1 MPKVSVIVPCYNVAP
16 YVSACLDSL
25 VNQTL
30 GDIEIIC
37 VDDKSTDNTVAI
49 IKERMAQDSH
59 IKLIELPKNSGV
71 SVARNTGI
79 DAATGEYIGF
89 VDPDDYVD
97 LDFYEK
103 LYETAIREKAD
114 ITKANLTIV
123 TMDGVHTS
131 GRLNPQVKKDKL
143 NFHYEFVSAIY
154 IKTFLAKNNLYFLPG
169 VSIGED
175 VNWQVKAAYLA
186 NKIPVIDNTSY
197 MYIRRADSATC
208 DSFTRSKIEKVCE
221 ASRDLLLWAN
231 SQSEMSYTDYMN
243 IMRVVYA
250 LLLNNLKK
258 CRTHQ
263 DKEYIGQRIMYT
275 YNNTRYK
282 DNVLKQHIK
291 KHVRKAIVR
300 GQIDKVLCM
309 LDYQTKRYKLLG
321 LIPVFKEFYTARKEY
336 KLMLFDVIPC
346 FRIKRGLH
354 RDKFYLFGVPVLK
367 ITH

>member
-1 MPKVSVIVPCYNVAP
+1 MPKVSVILPCYNVAP

-49 IKERMAQDSH
+49 IKERVTQDSR
-59 IKLIELPKNSGV
+59 IKLIELPKNLGV
-71 SVARNTGI
+71 SIARNTGM
-79 DAATGEYIGF
+79 DTATGEYIGF

-114 ITKANLTIV
+114 IVKADLTIV
-123 TMDGVHTS
+123 TMDGVRTT
-131 GRLNPQVKKDKL
+131 GRLNNSVKRDKL
-143 NFHYEFVSAIY
+143 NFHYEFTSAIY
-154 IKTFLAKNNLYFLPG
+154 AKTFLDKNNLYFLPG

-197 MYIRRADSATC
+197 MYIRRADSAYC
-208 DSFTRSKIEKVCE
+208 AFLTRSKIEKVCE
-221 ASRDLLLWAN
+221 ASQDLLTWAN
-231 SQSEMSYTDYMN
+231 NQQDMSYLDYMN
-243 IMRVVYA
+243 IMRFALA
-250 LLLNNLKK
+250 LLTNNLKK
-258 CRTHQ
+258 CATYQ
-263 DKEYIGQRIMYT
+263 DKEYVCQCIINT
-275 YNNTRYK
+275 YRGTRYK
-282 DNVLKQHIK
+282 SAVLKHYFK
-291 KHVRKAIVR
+291 KYSHKAIMQGRVDR
-300 GQIDKVLCM
+300 TLHVLE
-309 LDYQTKRYKLLG
+309 YQTKRYNLLVF
-321 LIPVFKEFYTARKEY
+321 LPLFKEFYIPKKEY